1 MSNTINAAAN
11 PALANNLL
19 NKAMAQP
26 EVTPAEVQIISPSDT
41 TVILPG
47 GYITPAGEVVT
58 QAEVREL
65 NGMDEEAIA
74 KASNI
79 GKAILTILQR
89 GTVRVGNERADDNM
103 LDKLLAGDRDAL
115 ILGIFKATF
124 GREVDMATLC
134 SGCSE
139 FKTIKVN
146 LDTDI
151 KVKILTDP
159 LNDRVFK
166 VRGRKHEFTVQ
177 LPTGITQ
184 KELILNAEKTS
195 AELNTLLLENTVLEI
210 NGSPVL
216 SKLQVQSLGVVD
228 RRTLSEEINKRLP
241 GPQFEDVKVT
251 CPDCDGEV
259 SVSVNFGTLFRLQ
272 FLEILRITCG
282 VLVDK

>member
-259 SVSVNFGTLFRLQ
+259 SVSVNFGTLFRL
-272 FLEILRITCG
+272 
-282 VLVDK
+282 